1 MTSYS
6 NLDRLLRKKSNSL
19 ACVAVLLGRLFVS
32 SIWTCEMTG
41 EAPLG
46 ILSTSSSPSAT
57 ASGAVTFWS
66 CSRLLLPVAS
76 CVPCCSMAFPSSNA
90 VLRGRLV
97 PQPSIVLCRALV
109 PINRL
114 RRVLGLLPTLN
125 LGSDW

>member
-6 NLDRLLRKKSNSL
+6 NLDRLLRKKSRSL

-41 EAPLG
+41 EAPLSF
-46 ILSTSSSPSAT
+46 LSTAFSPSAT

-66 CSRLLLPVAS
+66 CRRLLLPITS
-76 CVPCCSMAFPSSNA
+76 CVSCWVVPFPSSRVMLND
-90 VLRGRLV
+90 RLV
-97 PQPSIVLCRALV
+97 PQPSIDLCCALV

-114 RRVLGLLPTLN
+114 RRIMGLLPTLN